1 MYSTCQT
8 SGNPGNSRIWNKNHN
23 KITMQII
30 QESQRR
36 SCGGVRASFAGN
48 LPFRTPAT
56 RRRHIRWGLN
66 PAIDANKL
74 LTAYRGWSHPTSD
87 IECRNCPIF

>member
-1 MYSTCQT
+1 
-8 SGNPGNSRIWNKNHN
+8 
-23 KITMQII
+23 MQII

-36 SCGGVRASFAGN
+36 SCGGVRASFSARLPPAGC
-48 LPFRTPAT
+48 
-56 RRRHIRWGLN
+56 ISDGGLN